1 LKLIK
6 IQQNLESQINQGFSK
21 KIIGNINE
29 TNDIIL
35 NNEEETEQLGYF
47 PSIMTDL
54 IKEENLYR
62 EISIQP
68 MINLYNS
75 TIFSHLLIKIPLIVK
90 EKLIKPLREIL
101 QVEYI
106 LISFNCLNA
115 IFRKKIW
122 KIEEEKI

>member
-1 LKLIK
+1 MKLIK